1 MNESLTGLEKHEGVY
16 TKNIEYRIYTLRF
29 GSMNVDTNRL
39 LNVHIYLNYPLCDFK
54 EMFNMFKGDIILS
67 NTFNLRL

>member
-39 LNVHIYLNYPLCDFK
+39 LNVYFHLIP
-54 EMFNMFKGDIILS
+54 IV
-67 NTFNLRL
+67 